1 MLDFQ
6 LSTILFTVVN
16 VLVLYLFL
24 RKFLFGRVTAI
35 LDQRQAL
42 VKEAVDSAEA
52 SRTQAEALRLSYEQ
66 KLSDAQQEAEQIT
79 ADARARAQRTYDA
92 KLRQAE
98 ADARK
103 VEAAAQAQIASQRR
117 DMLRGARREVA
128 SLALLAASKAAGKS
142 VDSQDERA
150 LVDAFLSEVGDPV

>member
-42 VKEAVDSAEA
+42 VKESIASAEA
-52 SRTQAEALRLSYEQ
+52 SRTQAEKLRKSYEQ
-66 KLSDAQQEAEQIT
+66 KLSAARQEADEIA
-79 ADARARAQRTYDA
+79 ADARVRAQQYYDSR
-92 KLRQAE
+92 LQQAE
-98 ADARK
+98 ENARK
-103 VEAAAQAQIASQRR
+103 VESEARAQIAAQRSE
-117 DMLRGARREVA
+117 MLRGARREVA
-128 SLALLAASKAAGKS
+128 SLALLAASKAAGRA
-142 VDSQDERA
+142 VDSQDDRA
-150 LVDAFLSEVGDPV
+150 LVDAFLSEVGETV

>member
-79 ADARARAQRTYDA
+79 ADARARAQRAYDA

>member
-52 SRTQAEALRLSYEQ
+52 SR
-66 KLSDAQQEAEQIT
+66 
-79 ADARARAQRTYDA
+79 ARARAQRAYDA

>member
-79 ADARARAQRTYDA
+79 ADARARAQRAYDA

-103 VEAAAQAQIASQRR
+103 VEAAAQAQITSQRR